1 MQKRLYNK
9 EPLNKL
15 VVVKKPIFTSSNSYL
30 NKIKRKYKNKKAG
43 FSGTLDPFACG
54 CLIVAFGQYSKL
66 FKYLSKTPKTYKAVI
81 WLGVESDSFDIEN
94 LTSINESKI
103 LDKQRI
109 IKEIE
114 KLKGEI
120 EYLPPKFS
128 AKKIDGKRAYDL
140 AREGIEFEMKKSIM
154 NIIDTKFINYNH
166 PFVTFEA
173 SVSEGS
179 YIRSLAQIL
188 CKRLNTKG
196 TLSYLER
203 LNEGK
208 FFYENE
214 KDLNP
219 LDYLDIPTINYFGT
233 KQWLFDGK
241 KISIDYL
248 ETKEDGKYL
257 IVFDDF
263 FSIIEIIAKE
273 VSYLLNKVLRWLHL
287 NRMRK
292 LISF

>member
-15 VVVKKPIFTSSNSYL
+15 LVVKKPIFISSNTYL

-81 WLGVESDSFDIEN
+81 WLGVQSESLDIEN
-94 LTSINESKI
+94 VNSIEEAKRLDEQEVQNE
-103 LDKQRI
+103 
-109 IKEIE
+109 IK
-114 KLKGEI
+114 KLIGEI
-120 EYLPPKFS
+120 EYIPPKFS

-140 AREGIEFEMKKSIM
+140 AREGLDFEMKKSIM
-154 NIIDTKFINYNH
+154 NIVDTKFIKYNH
-166 PFVTFEA
+166 PFLTFEA

-188 CKRLNTKG
+188 CERLNTKG

-219 LDYLDIPTINYFGT
+219 LDYLDIPHNKYFGT
-233 KQWLFDGK
+233 KEWLYNGK
-241 KISIDYL
+241 KISLDYL
-248 ETKEDGKYL
+248 EQKDEGKYL

-263 FSIIEIIAKE
+263 FSIIEIVENE
-273 VSYLLNKVLRWLHL
+273 VNYLLNKVTL
-287 NRMRK
+287 
-292 LISF
+292 